1 MDIPGGLEVKTSPSN
16 AEGAGKKFFNLPLT
30 MLGPH
35 CCMWALSRCSEQGLL
50 LLWGKG
56 VSLLW
61 LPLRTQSLGVWAL
74 VVTALGLTCSVARA
88 IFPDQGLNPVSPAL
102 AGEFLTTGP
111 LGKPCAHFPS
121 IFFSFVFSLSNF
133 CCPVLRFRELVMD
146 REAWRAAIH
155 GVAKSQTRL
164 SI

>member
-1 MDIPGGLEVKTSPSN
+1 
-16 AEGAGKKFFNLPLT
+16 

-155 GVAKSQTRL
+155 GVAKSRTRL